1 MFLANQTAIKGG
13 NLTIKELN
21 ACEVGDMSF
30 A

>member
-1 MFLANQTAIKGG
+1 MLLANQTAIKGA

-21 ACEVGDMSF
+21 AYAVGEMSF